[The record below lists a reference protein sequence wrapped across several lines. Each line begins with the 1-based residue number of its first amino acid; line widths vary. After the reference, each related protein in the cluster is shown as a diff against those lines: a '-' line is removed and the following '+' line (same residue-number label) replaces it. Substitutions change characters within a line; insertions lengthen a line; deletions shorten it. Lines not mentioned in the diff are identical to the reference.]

1 MAKMRNTVVN
11 GGMTGRDR
19 GINRVFAFKNGKS
32 YSQVKAFTKP
42 SNPQSAAQQAIRS
55 RFTLQAIGWSG
66 LTDEQ
71 RKAWDEAVIGIDFTD
86 QFGKTSVSGKAYN
99 AGANIVLSAADLPT
113 IVNPGARDFKAV
125 IDSTEVTCVAGVLS
139 WNVDFSGISAVDA
152 VQLAISGQKSAGTS
166 KVGKLTIMMSRD
178 CTIDVARDITADYV
192 AKYGALIAGQKIFF
206 STSLISQGGNKV
218 VVQESNLTVV
228 L

>member
-19 GINRVFAFKNGKS
+19 GINRVFAYKNGKS

-55 RFTLQAIGWSG
+55 RFTLQAVGWSN

-99 AGANIVLSAADLPT
+99 AGANIVLSAAELPT
-113 IVNPGARDFKAV
+113 ITTPGARNFKATV
-125 IDSTEVTCVAGVLS
+125 DSAAVTCVAGVLS
-139 WNVDFSGISAVDA
+139 WNVDFSGTSAVDA

-166 KVGKLTIMMSRD
+166 KVGKLTIMLSRD
-178 CTIDVARDITADYV
+178 CTADVARDITADYV

-206 STSLISQGGNKV
+206 SISLISQGGNKV
-218 VVQESNLTVV
+218 VVQEASVTVV

>member
-11 GGMTGRDR
+11 GGMTGRDK
-19 GINRVFAFKNGKS
+19 GINRVFAFRNGKS

-42 SNPQSAAQQAIRS
+42 SNPQTVAQQAIRS
-55 RFTLQAIGWSG
+55 RFTLQAIGWSS
-66 LTDEQ
+66 LTDGQ
-71 RKAWDEAVIGIDFTD
+71 RKDWNEAVVGIDFTD

-99 AGANIVLSAADLPT
+99 AGANIALSAANLPN
-113 IVNPGARDFKAV
+113 IEVPGARNFVAE
-125 IDSTEVTCVAGVLS
+125 IGSTSVTCVAGVLT
-139 WNVDFSGISAVDA
+139 WNVEFDANSAVNA
-152 VQLAISGQKSAGTS
+152 VQLSISSQKSPGTS
-166 KVGKLTIMMSRD
+166 KVNKLTILMNVKCIAD
-178 CTIDVARDITADYV
+178 LARDITPEYEL
-192 AKYGALIAGQKIFF
+192 KYGPLVAGQKIFF

>member
-11 GGMTGRDR
+11 GGMTGRDK
-19 GINRVFAFKNGKS
+19 GINRVFAYKNGKS

-42 SNPQSAAQQAIRS
+42 SNPQSSAQQAIRG
-55 RFTLQAIGWSG
+55 RFTLQAVGWSN

-71 RKAWDEAVIGIDFTD
+71 RKAWDEAVIGVDFSD

-99 AGANIVLSAADLPT
+99 AGANIVLSAANLPT
-113 IVNPGARDFKAV
+113 ITNPGARNFKAV
-125 IDSTEVTCVAGVLS
+125 IATAEVKCIAGVLD
-139 WNVDFSGISAVDA
+139 WNVEFSGNSAVDA
-152 VQLAISGQKSAGTS
+152 VQLSISSQKSPGTS
-166 KVGKLTIMMSRD
+166 KVGKLTILSNATCSAD
-178 CTIDVARDITADYV
+178 IARDITADYV
-192 AKYGALIAGQKIFF
+192 AKYGALVAGQKIFF

-218 VVQESNLTVV
+218 VVSEANLTVV

>member
-11 GGMTGRDR
+11 GGMTGRDK
-19 GINRVFAFKNGKS
+19 GINRVFAYKNGKS

-55 RFTLQAIGWSG
+55 RFTLQAVGWSG
-66 LTDEQ
+66 LTDDQ
-71 RKAWDEAVIGIDFTD
+71 RKAWNEAVIGIDFTD

-99 AGANIVLSAADLPT
+99 AGANIALSAAGLPT
-113 IVNPGARDFKAV
+113 IINPGARDFKAKIGSV
-125 IDSTEVTCVAGVLS
+125 SVTCEAGALR
-139 WNVDFSGISAVDA
+139 WNVEFSGTSAVDA

-166 KVGKLTIMMSRD
+166 KVGKLTIMSNSV
-178 CTIDVARDITADYV
+178 CAADVNGNITAEYV

-218 VVQESNLTVV
+218 VVQESSLTVA

>member
-19 GINRVFAFKNGKS
+19 GINRVFAYKNGKS

-55 RFTLQAIGWSG
+55 RFTLQAVGWSN

-71 RKAWDEAVIGIDFTD
+71 RKAWDEAVIGVDFSD

-99 AGANIVLSAADLPT
+99 AGANIALSAAELPT
-113 IVNPGARDFKAV
+113 IDSPGARNFKAV
-125 IDSTEVTCVAGVLS
+125 INSTAVKCVAGVLS
-139 WNVDFSGISAVDA
+139 WDVEFSETSIVDA

-166 KVGKLTIMMSRD
+166 KVGKLTIMMNRGCD
-178 CTIDVARDITADYV
+178 IDVVRDITADYV

>member
-11 GGMTGRDR
+11 GGMTGRDK
-19 GINRVFAFKNGKS
+19 GINRVFAYRNGKS
-32 YSQVKAFTKP
+32 YSQLKAFTKP
-42 SNPQSAAQQAIRS
+42 SNPQTTAQQAIRS

-66 LTDEQ
+66 LTDAQ
-71 RKAWDEAVIGIDFTD
+71 RKAWNEGVIGIDFSD

-99 AGANIVLSAADLPT
+99 AGANIALSAAGLPN
-113 IVNPGARDFKAV
+113 INVPGERDFKAE
-125 IDSTEVTCVAGVLS
+125 IGSTSVTCASGVLT
-139 WNVDFSGISAVDA
+139 WNVEFDTNSPDNA
-152 VQLAISGQKSAGTS
+152 VQLSISAQKSPGTS
-166 KVGKLTIMMSRD
+166 KVGKLTILSNAT
-178 CTIDVARDITADYV
+178 CATNIARDITADYV
-192 AKYGALIAGQKIFF
+192 LKYGALVAGQKIFF